1 MTEVAMESFG
11 VDGWSIFEDVFD
23 NFLLIEVKILL
34 LEFGFNLCICI
45 NEVFISKYLL
55 QLHSKNLQFFRGIK
69 TPEIN
74 LLRLALGLNLS
85 FNYFTCLVAVEFI
98 VIFTDVI
105 WKIEELWN
113 WLFHHFLNILTS
125 LNIVLN
131 LIKFT
136 QHYLIGVIN
145 FSSDGESE
153 IVIFIAIASLP
164 VILKLLVIVI
174 GVEVIWFNIWCELG
188 ITFLFFHH
196 RLFLGFILISSYY
209 DWFSFFLFLFLDFFY
224 HLLWFLFLEFPLKDL
239 ISFSFLWA
247 KLKLN
252 ISWFSFCYSICF
264 LSELRFFPC
273 FLFFWFR
280 FLFFL
285 WESLSKF
292 YLFNFQ

>member
-1 MTEVAMESFG
+1 M
-11 VDGWSIFEDVFD
+11 
-23 NFLLIEVKILL
+23 
-34 LEFGFNLCICI
+34 
-45 NEVFISKYLL
+45 
-55 QLHSKNLQFFRGIK
+55 
-69 TPEIN
+69 
-74 LLRLALGLNLS
+74 GLNLS

-145 FSSDGESE
+145 FSSDRESE
-153 IVIFIAIASLP
+153 IVIFIAITSLP

-174 GVEVIWFNIWCELG
+174 GVEVIWFNIWCEFR
-188 ITFLFFHH
+188 IAFLFFHH

-224 HLLWFLFLEFPLKDL
+224 HLLWFLFLEFPLNDL
-239 ISFSFLWA
+239 VSFL
-247 KLKLN
+247 KKQVL
-252 ISWFSFCYSICF
+252 
-264 LSELRFFPC
+264 PT
-273 FLFFWFR
+273 
-280 FLFFL
+280 
-285 WESLSKF
+285 F
-292 YLFNFQ
+292 Y